1 MLMQQSV
8 NSDWLSNTQPRKL
21 QPDWFILE
29 INEKA
34 TLNIIMPYWYTFII
48 SPAGLTSS
56 FQTAKQL
63 QTEVAPDA
71 SLADVISFMGKVALE
86 KGLANAGRYFLGY
99 A

>member
-1 MLMQQSV
+1 MMLIRQSI
-8 NSDWLSNTQPRKL
+8 NSDWLSITQPRVL

-34 TLNIIMPYWYTFII
+34 TLNISI
-48 SPAGLTSS
+48 A
-56 FQTAKQL
+56 
-63 QTEVAPDA
+63 
-71 SLADVISFMGKVALE
+71 FMGKVALE